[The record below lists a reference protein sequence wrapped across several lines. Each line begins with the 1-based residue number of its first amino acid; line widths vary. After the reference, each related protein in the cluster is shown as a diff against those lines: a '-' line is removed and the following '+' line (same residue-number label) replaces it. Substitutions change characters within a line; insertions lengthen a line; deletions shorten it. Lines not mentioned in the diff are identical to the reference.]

1 MCFAAAFVCTFLLL
15 PTLLAWIYISLM
27 CVGLISSDTEMPAD
41 NLFGL
46 SESASTAKTDGLMD
60 QDF

>member
-1 MCFAAAFVCTFLLL
+1 
-15 PTLLAWIYISLM
+15 M

-46 SESASTAKTDGLMD
+46 SVSASTAKTDGLMD